1 MYNKLF
7 NLLYSDRITEDVKL
21 LILEK
26 IDLNL
31 SESNEEVSPYVEY
44 INTLIKTDISSE
56 ALEEV
61 LDMTFS
67 GLSEEEIDAITEE
80 FIKASVE
87 AYISEASAPIGLVG
101 VRKEAARRE
110 ATAMNKPKAERPI
123 GLAGI
128 RKAATQAEAPKPA
141 PKNNEFKGPSAMD
154 RLKSAATKVKNFASK
169 ATSKVK
175 EVAGKAKDW
184 AAKNLKPKTHAE
196 KLQQQ
201 KDDRV
206 KKAVEM
212 GTGSKDEPEAKQL
225 KMDFNKPA
233 DNTPAPEKKDEN
245 KRTVTLSRGKNRRLA
260 LQKLKDKV
268 GGKQA
273 EEVSAPPENKNTEV
287 TSPTAV
293 DSEKPASNKKRGGST
308 RKTTV
313 AKLRDSAK
321 NAATGENKKT
331 NGGKKSTSGGKK
343 KTNSGKKKTNEAL
356 ADIIC
361 LLADTNISEAT
372 LEFII
377 NAINEGKIFNE
388 QNRVKVVEKKKSA
401 YENALNKLDQAV
413 EKEARTHTNQVT
425 PSMVNKVEHAG
436 LSYET
441 AKANTEHKYG
451 HKID

>member
-7 NLLYSDRITEDVKL
+7 DVLYSDRLTEDVKL
-21 LILEK
+21 LVLEK
-26 IDLNL
+26 LDLDLNEGADEL
-31 SESNEEVSPYVEY
+31 SPYVSY
-44 INTLIKTDISSE
+44 INTLINTNITSE

-67 GLSEEEIDAITEE
+67 GLSEEEIDKITEE
-80 FIKASVE
+80 FIRASVE
-87 AYISEASAPIGLVG
+87 AYIAEAAAPIGLVG

-110 ATAMNKPKAERPI
+110 AAAVNKPKADRPI
-123 GLAGI
+123 GLAGV
-128 RKAATQAEAPKPA
+128 RKAAAQAEDPKPA

-175 EVAGKAKDW
+175 EVAGKAKEAAGKAKDW
-184 AAKNLKPKTHAE
+184 ATKNLKPKTHVE

-212 GTGSKDEPEAKQL
+212 GTGSKDEPETKQL
-225 KMDFNKPA
+225 KMDFNASA

-260 LQKLKDKV
+260 IQKLKDKV
-268 GGKQA
+268 EGKQA
-273 EEVSAPPENKNTEV
+273 EEVSTPPENKNTEA
-287 TSPTAV
+287 TSSTAV
-293 DSEKPASNKKRGGST
+293 DSGKPANNKKRGRST
-308 RKTTV
+308 RKTTI

-321 NAATGENKKT
+321 NAATGGKKNT
-331 NGGKKSTSGGKK
+331 NGGKKNTSGGKK
-343 KTNSGKKKTNEAL
+343 KANEAL
-356 ADIIC
+356 AEVIC
-361 LLADTNISEAT
+361 LLADTNISESI
-372 LEFII
+372 LEFVIDTV
-377 NAINEGKIFNE
+377 NEGKVFNE
-388 QNRVKVVEKKKSA
+388 QNRVKVVEKKKGA
-401 YENALNKLDQAV
+401 YEEALKKLDQAV
-413 EKEARTHTNQVT
+413 EKGARTHTDQVT
-425 PSMVNKVEHAG
+425 PAMVDRAEHAG